1 MAQFNRRSTAEQ
13 VTEGLDLSGKN
24 ALVTGVNSGLGYE
37 AMRVLAL
44 RGAHV
49 FAAARTLDKAMQAC
63 DSVAGETTPVVCEL
77 ENPES
82 VVACAQTVA
91 QQCEALDILMNN
103 AGIMSPAELQLN
115 HNYGVPLEAQFATN
129 HMGHFVLV
137 NRLLDKLRNAEQ
149 GRIVA
154 LSSGGHVQVP
164 KGGIDFDNLDCSKGY
179 NAWQTYGQSKLA
191 NILMVKA
198 LASQFEG
205 SQLTANAVHP
215 GVIRTNLSRNM
226 GGFFSSLISFFAT
239 FFERTV
245 EQGAATQV
253 YVATRP
259 ELATT
264 SGEYFADCAIKAPSD
279 YAQDGALAR
288 QLWEYSEQ
296 LAGQYLSS

>member
-1 MAQFNRRSTAEQ
+1 MADFNRRSTAEQ
-13 VTEGLDLSGKN
+13 VTDGLDLSGKQV
-24 ALVTGVNSGLGYE
+24 LVTGVNSGLGYE
-37 AMRVLAL
+37 AMRVLAM

-49 FAAARTLDKAMQAC
+49 FGAARTLDKAKEAC
-63 DSVAGETTPVVCEL
+63 DSVAGDTTPVVCEL
-77 ENPES
+77 ENPDS
-82 VVACAQTVA
+82 VVQCAQSVI

-115 HNYGVPLEAQFATN
+115 HNYGVALEAQFATN

-137 NRLLDKLRNAEQ
+137 NRLLEHLKKAEQ

-191 NILMVKA
+191 NILMAKE
-198 LASQFEG
+198 LAR
-205 SQLTANAVHP
+205 QLQGTSVTANAVHP

-245 EQGAATQV
+245 AQGAATQV

-259 ELATT
+259 ELANT
-264 SGEYFADCAIKAPSD
+264 SGEYFADCQVKTPSD
-279 YAQDGALAR
+279 YAQDAALAQ
-288 QLWEYSEQ
+288 QLWEHSLR
-296 LAGQYLSS
+296 LAGEFL